1 MKVKVL
7 GSVSPYPRDNKNG
20 VGYLITTD
28 VDENKILLDCGPGS
42 SRLLN
47 MEKDLNNLTI
57 IISHLHKDHYADLL
71 SMGYASYVY
80 HKLGYLKDRVKV
92 YIPSEETSNE
102 YVTGKWQQYAP
113 SKKVLPDFEYLM
125 NFGNEHFMEF
135 IPYDEKTKMGT
146 DMLDILTYKA
156 KHDINTYHFRIWEKA
171 TNNVMVYSADT
182 GYENNNLLRFYNGA
196 SLLICESTFLK
207 GQVKGLDNHLYA
219 YEAGLIANDTN
230 AKMLM
235 LTHFWPEI
243 DKQKYVDEA
252 KETCRCCDV
261 IAAEEGKVYQIGG
274 KNDKS
279 YK

>member
-7 GSVSPYPRDNKNG
+7 GSVSPYPKDNKNG
-20 VGYLITTD
+20 VGYLITND
-28 VDENKILLDCGPGS
+28 KGNSEKLLLDCGPGS

-47 MEKDLNNLTI
+47 METDLNNLTI

-71 SMGYASYVY
+71 SIGYASYVY
-80 HKLGYLKDRVKV
+80 HNLGYLTKRIKV
-92 YIPSEETSNE
+92 YIPKGDIIKENNYGNFKSTI
-102 YVTGKWQQYAP
+102 
-113 SKKVLPDFEYLM
+113 KVLPDFEYLM
-125 NFGNEHFMEF
+125 NFRNEHFMEF
-135 IPYDEKTKMGT
+135 IPYDEKTEIST
-146 DMLDILTYKA
+146 DSFSVLCHKA
-156 KHDINTYHFRIWEKA
+156 KHNIKTYHLRVWEKA
-171 TNNVMVYSADT
+171 TNNVVVYSADT
-182 GYENNNLLRFYNGA
+182 GYENNNLKGFYEGA

-219 YEAGLIANDTN
+219 YEAGLIANDTK

-252 KETCRCCDV
+252 KETSKDCDV
-261 IAAEEGKVYQIGG
+261 IAADEGKVYQIGG
-274 KNDKS
+274 KYDRS